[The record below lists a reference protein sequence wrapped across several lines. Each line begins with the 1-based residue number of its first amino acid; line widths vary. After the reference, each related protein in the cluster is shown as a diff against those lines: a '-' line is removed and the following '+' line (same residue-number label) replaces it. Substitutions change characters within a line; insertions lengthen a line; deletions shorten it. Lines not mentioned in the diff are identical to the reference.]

1 MSLFTLALIG
11 VGLSVDSLAA
21 SITTGACA
29 GKIRTGHV
37 LKVALLMALFQGTMP
52 WVGWIIGHSFKILI
66 ADLDHWIAFV
76 LLLGIGGKLIYEGIK
91 SANNCDAGLIST
103 STLILIG
110 MAIATSIDA
119 LIIGVSF
126 GLMEI
131 NIWLAMLVI
140 GTSTFIFSSLGVIV
154 GKKIGDRLSKGI
166 EIAGGLVLILLGAKI
181 LIEHI
186 YFL

>member
-21 SITTGACA
+21 SMTTGACA
-29 GKIRTGHV
+29 RRIRTGHV
-37 LKVALLMALFQGTMP
+37 LKVALFMALFQGTMP
-52 WVGWIIGHSFKILI
+52 WVGWIMGQSFKTLI
-66 ADLDHWIAFV
+66 ADFDHWIAF
-76 LLLGIGGKLIYEGIK
+76 LLLSGIGSKLIYEGIK
-91 SANNCDAGLIST
+91 SADDCNSGLMST

-140 GTSTFIFSSLGVIV
+140 GTSTFIFASLGVIV
-154 GKKIGDRLSKGI
+154 GKKIGDRISKGI
-166 EIAGGLVLILLGAKI
+166 EIIGGVFLILLGVKI
-181 LIEHI
+181 LVEHI